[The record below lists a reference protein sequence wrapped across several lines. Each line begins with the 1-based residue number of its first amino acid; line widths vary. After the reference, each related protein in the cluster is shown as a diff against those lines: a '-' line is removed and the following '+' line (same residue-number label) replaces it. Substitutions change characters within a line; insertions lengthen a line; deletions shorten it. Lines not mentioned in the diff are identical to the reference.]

1 MQRKYLCGIVTQKIS
16 TLLRVSEIHTLKV
29 KSWRSEVRTM
39 LAIQTNDTSE
49 ATENC
54 IRYKE
59 YDIRYNQICVV
70 CELSKYLSYIVVLY
84 TEISLN

>member
-1 MQRKYLCGIVTQKIS
+1 
-16 TLLRVSEIHTLKV
+16 
-29 KSWRSEVRTM
+29 M